1 MKTHVPDKSSWMGY
15 ISRVKEKIGR
25 QLSEKEYSVLM
36 QSYIHSVS
44 VEDAVK
50 QLEEK

>member
-1 MKTHVPDKSSWMGY
+1 MKTHIPDPSSWMGY
-15 ISRVKEKIGR
+15 ISRVKEKVGR
-25 QLSEKEYSVLM
+25 QLSEKEYSILM

-44 VEDAVK
+44 VEDVVK